1 MKALIVNYR
10 EMHAN
15 EPSLANS
22 SKRSLQEKMKTG
34 SEQERKRSFDRRR
47 LRFQAEEMRVFLR

>member
-1 MKALIVNYR
+1 MC
-10 EMHAN
+10 AN

-47 LRFQAEEMRVFLR
+47 RLRFQAEEMRMFLR